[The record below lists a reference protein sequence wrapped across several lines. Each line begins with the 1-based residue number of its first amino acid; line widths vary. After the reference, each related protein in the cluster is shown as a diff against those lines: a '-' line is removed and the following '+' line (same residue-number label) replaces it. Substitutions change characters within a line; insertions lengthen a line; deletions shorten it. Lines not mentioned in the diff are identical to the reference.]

1 MQKIGG
7 VMTVMKT
14 LARFVVASG
23 VVLGVTDAR
32 AHCDSVDGPVAKAIQ
47 KALETG
53 NINLVLP
60 YAPST
65 AEAELK
71 STFAEARKVRALGAD
86 ARKLADRSFM
96 ETAIR
101 LHRAGEGAGFTGLK
115 PAGID
120 YGPMIAAA
128 ERSLETGDLQSVKSV
143 LLEEIDHVLGERL
156 AHIREL
162 RKVSSEPTNYAQV
175 AAARDRISAELGFI
189 TFAEGLRQ
197 AVLGKTP
204 AHHED

>member
-1 MQKIGG
+1 
-7 VMTVMKT
+7 MTVMKA
-14 LARFVVASG
+14 LASIVVASG
-23 VVLGVTDAR
+23 LVLGVSDAR

-60 YAPST
+60 YAPAA

-71 STFAEARKVRALGAD
+71 ATFAEARKVRALGSE

>member
-23 VVLGVTDAR
+23 VVLGVTDAW

>member
-1 MQKIGG
+1 
-7 VMTVMKT
+7 MTVMKT
-14 LARFVVASG
+14 LAGFVVASG
-23 VVLGVTDAR
+23 LVLGASDAR
-32 AHCDSVDGPVAKAIQ
+32 AHCDSVDGPFAKAIQ

-60 YAPST
+60 YAPAT

-71 STFAEARKVRALGAD
+71 ATFAEARKVRALGAD

-101 LHRAGEGAGFTGLK
+101 LHRAGEGAGFAGLK

-128 ERSLETGDLQSVKSV
+128 ERSLET
-143 LLEEIDHVLGERL
+143 
-156 AHIREL
+156 
-162 RKVSSEPTNYAQV
+162 
-175 AAARDRISAELGFI
+175 
-189 TFAEGLRQ
+189 
-197 AVLGKTP
+197 
-204 AHHED
+204 

>member
-1 MQKIGG
+1 
-7 VMTVMKT
+7 
-14 LARFVVASG
+14 
-23 VVLGVTDAR
+23 
-32 AHCDSVDGPVAKAIQ
+32 
-47 KALETG
+47 LETG

-96 ETAIR
+96 EAAIR
-101 LHRAGEGAGFTGLK
+101 LHRAGEGAGFIGLK

>member
-1 MQKIGG
+1 
-7 VMTVMKT
+7 MTVLKA
-14 LARFVVASG
+14 LSG
-23 VVLGVTDAR
+23 LVIVFGLVLGGSDAR

-60 YAPST
+60 YAPVS

-71 STFAEARKVRALGAD
+71 ATFAEAREVRALGPD

-120 YGPMIAAA
+120 YGPMIPAA
-128 ERSLETGDLQSVKSV
+128 ERSLETGDLQSIKIA

-162 RKVSSEPTNYAQV
+162 RKVSTEPANYTDV
-175 AAARDRISAELGFI
+175 AGARERISAELGFI

-204 AHHED
+204 AHRED